1 VSGFEELAGHRSTHG
16 TETEERHAAH
26 AGTRVT
32 TTSIS
37 APPATCGNDIIRSIV
52 RISGVSTVVVDAG
65 DRDWIFV
72 RVDTDE
78 PGLVGWGES
87 SLGWHTHAVCGAVQ
101 DLEPLLIGQDPRP
114 IERLWQT
121 MLRGPYFRGGIV
133 TMSAIA
139 GIDQALWD
147 IKAKALDVPLFEL
160 LGGPVRDRVRTYV
173 NLGSELGG
181 DARDPETW
189 AEAARA
195 ARKAG
200 FDAMKVYPMPP
211 ARPLEGI
218 TALREAEALVA
229 QVREAAGDDADIMVD
244 LHGRTTPATA
254 IEIGRMLTPYRPYFL
269 EEPCQP
275 GNVDAMAEVAR
286 ALPIPIATGER
297 LASRDEFREL
307 LEKRAC
313 AVIQPNVCYCGGVS
327 ELRRIATLAETSF
340 VSVAPHNPNG
350 PIGTMVSIHLALALP
365 NFLILEQVR
374 DDVPWRWEIVNRA
387 LETETGYAIPP
398 TEPGIGVELI
408 EGAAAAHPGE
418 SPAPHLTFAPDGGL
432 LDW

>member
-1 VSGFEELAGHRSTHG
+1 
-16 TETEERHAAH
+16 
-26 AGTRVT
+26 
-32 TTSIS
+32 
-37 APPATCGNDIIRSIV
+37 
-52 RISGVSTVVVDAG
+52 
-65 DRDWIFV
+65 
-72 RVDTDE
+72 
-78 PGLVGWGES
+78 
-87 SLGWHTHAVCGAVQ
+87 
-101 DLEPLLIGQDPRP
+101 
-114 IERLWQT
+114 
-121 MLRGPYFRGGIV
+121 
-133 TMSAIA
+133 
-139 GIDQALWD
+139 
-147 IKAKALDVPLFEL
+147 
-160 LGGPVRDRVRTYV
+160 V

-181 DARDPETW
+181 DARDPEAW

-200 FDAMKVYPMPP
+200 FDAMKVYPMAP
-211 ARPLEGI
+211 ARPLEGS
-218 TALREAEALVA
+218 TALREAEVLVA

-254 IEIGRMLTPYRPYFL
+254 IEIGRMLTPFRPYFL

-297 LASRDEFREL
+297 VASRHEFREL

-350 PIGTMVSIHLALALP
+350 PIGTMVNIHLALVLS
-365 NFLILEQVR
+365 NFLILEQIR
-374 DDVPWRWEIVNRA
+374 DDVPWRWEIVNRV
-387 LETETGYAIPP
+387 LETEAGYAMPP
-398 TEPGIGVELI
+398 AGPGIGVELV
-408 EGAAAAHPGE
+408 EDVAAAHSGA
-418 SPAPHLTFAPDGGL
+418 SPPPHLAFAPDGAL